1 MQERNQ
7 KDQLQRED
15 AIIKDPSSIWTIET
29 RTRAI
34 EERERTKKVNNE
46 VKQTLDSQVRHIVAG
61 RQQYREDELSTG
73 QQLIEA
79 DMSLATREAQ
89 LEAFKR
95 HEMTKQ
101 LRSAWNQ

>member
-15 AIIKDPSSIWTIET
+15 AIVKDPSSLWTIESK
-29 RTRAI
+29 TRAI
-34 EERERTKKVNNE
+34 EERERTKKVNHE
-46 VKQTLDSQVRHIVAG
+46 VKQTLDSQVRHIVLG
-61 RQQYREDELSTG
+61 RKQHREDDLSTG

-79 DMSLATREAQ
+79 DMTMATREAQ

-95 HEMTKQ
+95 HEMIKQ

>member
-1 MQERNQ
+1 MQERTQ
-7 KDQLQRED
+7 KDQLKRED
-15 AIIKDPSSIWTIET
+15 EIIKDPSSIWTIET

-34 EERERTKKVNNE
+34 EERERTKKVNSE

-61 RQQYREDELSTG
+61 RNQYREDELSTG
-73 QQLIEA
+73 QQLIET
-79 DMSLATREAQ
+79 DLSLAAREAQ
-89 LEAFKR
+89 LEAYKR

>member
-1 MQERNQ
+1 MQERTQ
-7 KDQLQRED
+7 KDQLKRED
-15 AIIKDPSSIWTIET
+15 EIIKDPSSIWTIET

-34 EERERTKKVNNE
+34 EERERTKRVNSE

-61 RQQYREDELSTG
+61 RNQYREDELSTG
-73 QQLIEA
+73 QQLIET
-79 DMSLATREAQ
+79 DLSLAAREAQ
-89 LEAFKR
+89 LEAYKR